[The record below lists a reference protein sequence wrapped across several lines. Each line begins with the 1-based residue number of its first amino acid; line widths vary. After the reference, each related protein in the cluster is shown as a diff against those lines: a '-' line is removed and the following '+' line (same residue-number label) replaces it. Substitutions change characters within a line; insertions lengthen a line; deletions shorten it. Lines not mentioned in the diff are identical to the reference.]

1 MWMTEVWAVYLFDG
15 VVVVVAYSAAYGW
28 WQSQCMD
35 WVEVVTTEGRENCPL
50 NLCTL
55 AALMAVEVGEESP
68 DSECSGTSQEGE
80 EVMNQKV
87 LSHFVIHSQDTQALF
102 FQCHFASCQLLAHGM
117 GIPQG

>member
-1 MWMTEVWAVYLFDG
+1 MIEEWGVCLFDG
-15 VVVVVAYSAAYGW
+15 VVVVAHSAAYGL

-35 WVEVVTTEGRENCPL
+35 WVEVVRIEGRENCPL
-50 NLCTL
+50 NLCTP
-55 AALMAVEVGEESP
+55 AALMVVEVGEESP

-87 LSHFVIHSQDTQALF
+87 LSHSVIHSQDTRALF
-102 FQCHFASCQLLAHGM
+102 FQCHFASLQLLAHGM

>member
-1 MWMTEVWAVYLFDG
+1 MWMIEEWGVCLFDG
-15 VVVVVAYSAAYGW
+15 VVVVAHSAAYGL

-35 WVEVVTTEGRENCPL
+35 WVEVVRIEGRENCPL
-50 NLCTL
+50 NLCTP
-55 AALMAVEVGEESP
+55 AALMVVEVGEESP

-87 LSHFVIHSQDTQALF
+87 LSHSVIHSQDTRALF
-102 FQCHFASCQLLAHGM
+102 FQCYFASLQLLAHGM

>member
-1 MWMTEVWAVYLFDG
+1 MMWMIEEWGVCLFDG
-15 VVVVVAYSAAYGW
+15 VVVVAHSAAYGL

-35 WVEVVTTEGRENCPL
+35 WVEVVRIEGRENCPL
-50 NLCTL
+50 NLCTP
-55 AALMAVEVGEESP
+55 AALMVVEVGEESP

-87 LSHFVIHSQDTQALF
+87 LSHSVIHSQDTRALF
-102 FQCHFASCQLLAHGM
+102 FQCYFASLQLLAHGM

>member
-1 MWMTEVWAVYLFDG
+1 MTEEWGVCLFDR
-15 VVVVVAYSAAYGW
+15 VVVVAHSAACGLL
-28 WQSQCMD
+28 QSQCTD
-35 WVEVVTTEGRENCPL
+35 WVEVVTREGRENCRL

-55 AALMAVEVGEESP
+55 AALTVVEVEEESP

-102 FQCHFASCQLLAHGM
+102 FQCHFASRQLLAHGM

>member
-1 MWMTEVWAVYLFDG
+1 MMWMTEEWGVCLIDG
-15 VVVVVAYSAAYGW
+15 MVVAHSAAYGL

-35 WVEVVTTEGRENCPL
+35 WEGVVMREGRENCPL
-50 NLCTL
+50 DLCTL
-55 AALMAVEVGEESP
+55 AALMVVEVGEESP

-87 LSHFVIHSQDTQALF
+87 LSHFVIHSQDTRAPF
-102 FQCHFASCQLLAHGM
+102 FQCHFASCQLLARVL